1 MGDQRPPGKGKHG
14 LVGPAHPPALPACK
28 DHPEY
33 PHDAPFR
40 FADQWPKPKLM
51 QGKAQARMSPTR
63 KAFLRG
69 LFAALPMTIVVGPFA
84 LLFGVVATEAGLNVF
99 ETMLFSVS
107 VFAGASQFAALQ
119 TMQENAPVLVVLA
132 TALAVNL
139 RMVMYSV
146 TLAPHFGTLPLRSR
160 ALMAYFLVDQSFAT
174 TVAEIDRNP
183 TMTAAEKHA
192 VFFGAVVAVAPLWF
206 LASLAGGMIGQA
218 IPPEYALDFALPI
231 TFLAMVAPMLRS
243 LPHLVAAGV
252 SILLSLLLAGLPW
265 GTGLLIAAGV
275 AMAAGAMLEQRL
287 ERRG

>member
-1 MGDQRPPGKGKHG
+1 
-14 LVGPAHPPALPACK
+14 
-28 DHPEY
+28 
-33 PHDAPFR
+33 
-40 FADQWPKPKLM
+40 
-51 QGKAQARMSPTR
+51 MSPIR

-69 LFAALPMTIVVGPFA
+69 VVSALPMTVVVGPFA
-84 LLFGVVATEAGLNVF
+84 LLFGVVATEAGLNVV

-146 TLAPHFGTLPLRSR
+146 TLAPHFGELPLRSR

-183 TMTAAEKHA
+183 AMTAMEKRA

-206 LASLAGGMIGQA
+206 LASLAGGLVGQA
-218 IPPEYALDFALPI
+218 IPPDYALDFALPI

-252 SILLSLLLAGLPW
+252 SIVLSLALAGMPY
-265 GTGLLIAAGV
+265 GTGLLVAAAV
-275 AMAAGAMLEQRL
+275 AMAAGAGL
-287 ERRG
+287 ERWREMRG

>member
-1 MGDQRPPGKGKHG
+1 
-14 LVGPAHPPALPACK
+14 
-28 DHPEY
+28 
-33 PHDAPFR
+33 
-40 FADQWPKPKLM
+40 
-51 QGKAQARMSPTR
+51 MSPAR

-69 LFAALPMTIVVGPFA
+69 LIAAAPMTVVVGPFA
-84 LLFGVVATEAGLNVF
+84 MLFGVVATEAGLNLF

-119 TMQENAPVLVVLA
+119 TMQEQAPALVVLA
-132 TALAVNL
+132 TSLAVNL

-146 TLAPHFGTLPLRSR
+146 TLAPHFGELPLRSR

-183 TMTAAEKHA
+183 AMTAGEKRA

-206 LASLAGGMIGQA
+206 VACLAGGMIGTA
-218 IPPEYALDFALPI
+218 IPPDYALDFALPI

-252 SILLSLLLAGLPW
+252 SILLSLLLAGMPY
-265 GTGLLIAAGV
+265 GTGLLVAASA
-275 AMAAGAMLEQRL
+275 AMAAGAGLDLML
-287 ERRG
+287 ERRRAGAAR